1 MRFVARRF
9 TVSQCNVLDALV
21 VPSRAMEQALVDYGV
36 RCPMHI
42 IPTGMEMERFAGGDG
57 GRFRAQL
64 GIAPGQPVLVHVG
77 RIAHEK
83 NIEFLFR
90 MFALVV
96 RAKPGRGV
104 HRRGRRPGADA
115 CKAYVRSLGIEQQV
129 RFVGYL
135 SRERELLDCYRA
147 GDLFVFS
154 SKTET
159 QGLVLLEAMA
169 LGVPV
174 VSTAHMGTA
183 DIVNP
188 QRGAHA
194 APDDEGA
201 FASIVVKLLED
212 PPRRAAMSAEAR
224 AYAATWSASAM
235 ADRLAGL
242 YSPSSTRHRGTRPSR
257 NPYRLGSDPAHF
269 CLPGCTMRW
278 EGRRESQNVEDRR
291 GMRFGRAGGI
301 GLGTIVLALVA
312 AYFGVDPSVVLQGM
326 QPSGRQ
332 QQGEQVPYNETPEE
346 AQKRKFVSVVLADT
360 EDAWTRCSLQPDA
373 PTRSPSSCCS
383 RAPCSR
389 PAALAEA
396 AVGPFYCPGDRQVYI
411 DLSLLRRAAE
421 PLRRARRFRAGLR
434 GRARSRAS
442 RAEAARHLRAQ
453 HGGPQRASQA
463 KRMRCRCGME
473 LQADCFAGIWAH
485 NADRSRQ
492 LLEAG
497 DIEEGL
503 NAAAAIG
510 DDRLQKQSR
519 GYVSPESF
527 THGSSEQRV
536 RWFKRGFESGPME
549 SCDTFG
555 TRNL

>member
-1 MRFVARRF
+1 MRIVMISDVYFPRINGVSTSIQTFRTGLHAAGHETLLIAPEYPAGPSTDEKGILRVHSRYLPRDPEDRAMKLGAIRALRPQLERLEPDLVHIQTPFIAHYQGTALARALRVPVIESYHTYFEEYLHHYVPLMPRAVMRFIARRF
-9 TVSQCNVLDALV
+9 TVSQCNVLHALV

-96 RAKPGRGV
+96 RAKPGAVFIVAGE
-104 HRRGRRPGADA
+104 GPALNS

-135 SRERELLDCYRA
+135 ARERELLDCYRA

-188 QRGAHA
+188 QRGAHV

-212 PPRRAAMSAEAR
+212 PPRRAAMSADAR
-224 AYAATWSASAM
+224 AYAATWSGGAM

-242 YSPSSTRHRGTRPSR
+242 Y
-257 NPYRLGSDPAHF
+257 
-269 CLPGCTMRW
+269 
-278 EGRRESQNVEDRR
+278 
-291 GMRFGRAGGI
+291 RAVI
-301 GLGTIVLALVA
+301 G
-312 AYFGVDPSVVLQGM
+312 Q
-326 QPSGRQ
+326 
-332 QQGEQVPYNETPEE
+332 
-346 AQKRKFVSVVLADT
+346 
-360 EDAWTRCSLQPDA
+360 
-373 PTRSPSSCCS
+373 
-383 RAPCSR
+383 
-389 PAALAEA
+389 
-396 AVGPFYCPGDRQVYI
+396 
-411 DLSLLRRAAE
+411 
-421 PLRRARRFRAGLR
+421 
-434 GRARSRAS
+434 
-442 RAEAARHLRAQ
+442 AARNS
-453 HGGPQRASQA
+453 PVSQP
-463 KRMRCRCGME
+463 
-473 LQADCFAGIWAH
+473 
-485 NADRSRQ
+485 
-492 LLEAG
+492 
-497 DIEEGL
+497 
-503 NAAAAIG
+503 
-510 DDRLQKQSR
+510 
-519 GYVSPESF
+519 V
-527 THGSSEQRV
+527 
-536 RWFKRGFESGPME
+536 
-549 SCDTFG
+549 
-555 TRNL
+555 